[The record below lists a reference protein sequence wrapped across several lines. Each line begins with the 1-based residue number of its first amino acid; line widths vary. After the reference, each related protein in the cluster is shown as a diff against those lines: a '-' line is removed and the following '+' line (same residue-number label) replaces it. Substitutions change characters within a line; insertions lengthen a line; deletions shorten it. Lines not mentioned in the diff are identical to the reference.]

1 MRIMLNFLWI
11 IALGSLLPGGAS
23 AQVFLQFL
31 GLENKQVTSLDVYQT
46 VLAVGTDHQ
55 GVYYQDTP
63 SPTDTGWVFLGL
75 DTLQVNSVY
84 AHNGPGPIP
93 WIISAGVTPNPGSAD
108 YIFCSTAGQPFAS
121 NSLGISDTLTQAI
134 AALDGFPTP
143 LICGETFAAGNR
155 ALYRSAGD
163 GTPWTPVYTATIE
176 GDIRTVRVHEEYP
189 DVVLA
194 GGSDGFAG
202 ILLIKSLDKG
212 ETWED
217 ISPFGMVADLD
228 FAGDSAQTIF
238 AACYNIVFRSTDAGA
253 SWEEV
258 FNGGGWV
265 TITEVIF
272 IPPSTVYIAGGNG
285 IDTTY
290 AFFSR
295 SNDLGANWQ
304 QDLPPAPGPVVDLE
318 AGPEEWISFA
328 TPNNGVYLFQPM
340 TGIPPGQNA
349 SADFRLFQNYPN
361 PFNPETAI
369 SYQLSPTG
377 QAALSYVEL
386 AVYNSLG
393 QKIRTLVQTRQPAGR
408 YQVKWDGRDE
418 AGREVGSGIYIY
430 RLKAGQYSIGKKM
443 ILIR

>member
-11 IALGSLLPGGAS
+11 IALGSLLPGGAF
-23 AQVFLQFL
+23 AQVSLQFL

-46 VLAVGTDHQ
+46 VLAAGTDHQ

-75 DTLQVNSVY
+75 DTLQVNTVY

-108 YIFCSTAGQPFAS
+108 YIFCSVAGQPFAS

-217 ISPFGMVADLD
+217 ISPFGMVSDVD

-253 SWEEV
+253 SWTLA
-258 FNGGGWV
+258 FNG
-265 TITEVIF
+265 TLEFLITRVIF
-272 IPPSTVYIAGGNG
+272 LPPATVYIAGEYGQPPLPWPVLFYSG
-285 IDTTY
+285 
-290 AFFSR
+290 
-295 SNDLGANWQ
+295 DLGNTWQ
-304 QDLPPAPGPVVDLE
+304 QISLNMIGRIVDLE
-318 AGPEEWISFA
+318 AGPGGWIYFA
-328 TPNNGVYLFQPM
+328 TRNSGVYRFQQP

-369 SYQLSPTG
+369 SYQLSNG
-377 QAALSYVEL
+377 SNLEL

-393 QKIRTLVQTRQPAGR
+393 QKIRTLVQARQPAGR

-418 AGREVGSGIYIY
+418 AGREVGSGVYIY
-430 RLKAGQYSIGKKM
+430 RLKAGQYSISKKM
-443 ILIR
+443 ILLR

>member
-1 MRIMLNFLWI
+1 MKSVFNFLWI

-23 AQVFLQFL
+23 AQVTLQFL
-31 GLENKQVTSLDVYQT
+31 GLENKQVTSLDIYQT
-46 VLAVGTDHQ
+46 VLAAGTDHQ

-108 YIFCSTAGQPFAS
+108 YIFCSVAGQPFVS

-189 DVVLA
+189 DMVLA

-217 ISPFGMVADLD
+217 ISPFGMVADVD

-253 SWEEV
+253 SWTLA
-258 FNGGGWV
+258 FNG
-265 TITEVIF
+265 TLEFLITRVIF
-272 IPPSTVYIAGGNG
+272 LPPATVYIAGEYGQPPLPWPVLFYSG
-285 IDTTY
+285 
-290 AFFSR
+290 
-295 SNDLGANWQ
+295 DLGNTWQ
-304 QDLPPAPGPVVDLE
+304 QISLNMIGRIVDLE
-318 AGPEEWISFA
+318 AGPEGWIYFA
-328 TPNNGVYLFQPM
+328 TPNSGVYRFQPL
-340 TGIPPGQNA
+340 TGIPPEPNA
-349 SADFRLFQNYPN
+349 PATLQLFQNYPN

-369 SYQLSPTG
+369 SYQLSTVSN
-377 QAALSYVEL
+377 LEL

-393 QKIRTLVQTRQPAGR
+393 QKIRTLVQARQPAGR
-408 YQVKWDGRDE
+408 YQVKWDGRNE

-430 RLKAGQYSIGKKM
+430 RLKAGQYSISKKM

>member
-1 MRIMLNFLWI
+1 MKMVRAILC
-11 IALGSLLPGGAS
+11 AAVLGSFLPGGAF
-23 AQVFLQFL
+23 AQVSLQFL

-46 VLAVGTDHQ
+46 VLAAGTDHQ

-75 DTLQVNSVY
+75 DTLRVNTVY

-108 YIFCSTAGQPFAS
+108 YIFCSTAGQPFVS
-121 NSLGISDTLTQAI
+121 NSLGISDTLTQSI

-176 GDIRTVRVHEEYP
+176 GDIHSVRVHEEYP

-202 ILLIKSLDKG
+202 ILLVKSLDKG

-238 AACYNIVFRSTDAGA
+238 AACYTTVFRSLDAGA
-253 SWEEV
+253 SWISV
-258 FNGGGWV
+258 FDGGGWV

-272 IPPSTVYIAGGNG
+272 IPPSTVYIAGGDEIG
-285 IDTTY
+285 GGD
-290 AFFSR
+290 ALLFC
-295 SNDLGANWQ
+295 SNDLGVNWQ
-304 QDLPPAPGPVVDLE
+304 QILPLMPGPVVDLE
-318 AGPEEWISFA
+318 AGPEGWIYFA
-328 TPNNGVYLFQPM
+328 TPNNGVYRFQPL

-349 SADFRLFQNYPN
+349 TADFRLFQNYPN

-369 SYQLSPTG
+369 SYQLSVVSN
-377 QAALSYVEL
+377 LEL
-386 AVYNSLG
+386 AVYNPLG
-393 QKIRTLVQTRQPAGR
+393 QKIRTLVQARQPAGS
-408 YQVKWDGRDE
+408 YDVKWDGRDD
-418 AGREVGSGIYIY
+418 AGREVGSGVYIY
-430 RLKAGQYSIGKKM
+430 RLRAGEFAQSRKM
-443 ILIR
+443 LLIR